1 MPTRKVMV
9 MRGGEFFGALKERQ
23 FRLLWLGQATSTLGD
38 GLVPVA
44 LAFAVIQSLDRGPTA
59 LGIVLAAGSLP
70 LVAFTLAGGVW
81 ADRLPRQMIMLV
93 SDSVRGLVQA
103 TLAVLLLTETAE
115 VWHLAVLMAIYG
127 TAQAFFQP
135 AATGLVPATISPG
148 RLQQANALLGLS
160 RSLAFV
166 LGPAVAG
173 VIAAATNPGI
183 VFVFDSL
190 TFAASAISLA
200 LLRLPRGRRAGER
213 QSFLADLKGGWHEL
227 MAHTWLWVIVAW
239 AAAFLGVVVAPY
251 MTLGPVIA
259 KESLGGPAAWGMI
272 AAGWGIGTVVGGLI
286 AMRWKPLRPMLVC
299 CAAVLLIAPAMILLA
314 LRAPAP
320 LIAVFNALGG
330 SGMGMFGALW
340 QTTLQQHVREDA
352 LSRVS
357 AWDWMGSY
365 LFLPLGLVLA
375 GPVSSVIGVS
385 ETLWISA
392 GFIVVSTIAVLLVPD
407 VRNLRRLD
415 APEPGPEEVLA
426 RLPGE
431 PAEALHGS

>member
-1 MPTRKVMV
+1 MQD
-9 MRGGEFFGALKERQ
+9 GGFFGALRERP

-59 LGIVLAAGSLP
+59 LGIVLAAASLP
-70 LVAFTLAGGVW
+70 LVVFVLAGGVW
-81 ADRLPRQMIMLV
+81 ADRLPRQMVMLV

-103 TLAVLLLTETAE
+103 TLAVLLLTGTAE

-135 AATGLVPATISPG
+135 AATGLVPATISSG

-166 LGPAVAG
+166 VGPAVAG
-173 VIAAATNPGI
+173 VIAATTNPGI
-183 VFVFDSL
+183 VFVFDSF
-190 TFAASAISLA
+190 TFAVSAISLA
-200 LLRLPRGRRAGER
+200 LLRLPRSRRAGVR

-227 MAHTWLWVIVAW
+227 LSHTWLWVIVAW
-239 AAAFLGVVVAPY
+239 AAAFLGIVVAPY
-251 MTLGPVIA
+251 MTLGPVVA
-259 KESLGGPAAWGMI
+259 KESLGGAAAWGMI

-299 CAAVLLIAPAMILLA
+299 CAAVLLIAPAMALLA
-314 LRAPAP
+314 LGAPAL

-385 ETLWISA
+385 ETLWIST
-392 GFIVVSTIAVLLVPD
+392 GFIVVSTLAVLLVPD

-415 APEPGPEEVLA
+415 VREPKPDEVAA

>member
-1 MPTRKVMV
+1 
-9 MRGGEFFGALKERQ
+9 MRGGEFFGALRERQ

-59 LGIVLAAGSLP
+59 LGLVLAAGALP
-70 LVAFTLAGGVW
+70 LVVFVLAGGVL
-81 ADRLPRQMIMLV
+81 ADRLPRQMVMLV

-103 TLAVLLLTETAE
+103 TLAVLLLTGAAE
-115 VWHLAVLMAIYG
+115 VWHLAALMAIYG

-166 LGPAVAG
+166 VGPAVAG
-173 VIAAATNPGI
+173 VLAAATNPGI

-190 TFAASAISLA
+190 TFAVSAISLA
-200 LLRLPRGRRAGER
+200 LLRLPRSRRAGER

-227 MAHTWLWVIVAW
+227 ISHTWLWVIVAW
-239 AAAFLGVVVAPY
+239 AAAFLGIVVAPY

-259 KESLGGPAAWGMI
+259 KESLGGPAAWGLI
-272 AAGWGIGTVVGGLI
+272 AAGWGVGTVVGGLI

-299 CAAVLLIAPAMILLA
+299 CAAVLLIAPPMALLA

-330 SGMGMFGALW
+330 SGMGMFTAIW
-340 QTTLQQHVREDA
+340 QTTLQQHVPEDA

-375 GPVSSVIGVS
+375 GPVAGVIGVS
-385 ETLWISA
+385 ETLSISVA
-392 GFIVVSTIAVLLVPD
+392 FIVVSTIAVLLVPD

-415 APEPGPEEVLA
+415 APEPKPEEVLT